1 MVASSGQVKYWNV
14 VVTAISEVKRDNKLL
29 RGKTKINI
37 LVYSTRMDAAELAS
51 TAVNESFKNLKFA
64 DGTKYVGCKVDTVY
78 PTNYRFIITYPKNPK
93 DEGTKGE

>member
-1 MVASSGQVKYWNV
+1 MVASSGQIKYWNV
-14 VVTAISEVKRDNKLL
+14 VVTAISEVKRDDKIL

-51 TAVNESFKNLKFA
+51 TAVDESLKDLKFA
-64 DGTKYVGCKVDTVY
+64 NGTKYVGCKVDTVY

-93 DEGTKGE
+93 NEGTKGE